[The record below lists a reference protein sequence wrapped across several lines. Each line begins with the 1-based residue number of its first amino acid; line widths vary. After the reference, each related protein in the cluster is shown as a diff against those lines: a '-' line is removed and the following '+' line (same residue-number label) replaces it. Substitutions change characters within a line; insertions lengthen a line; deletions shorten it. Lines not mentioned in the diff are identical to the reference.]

1 MNGSCQPM
9 NATKKGV
16 IVERARAVL
25 CLLMAALLATC
36 MTPFVPQAEA
46 APEPTMAVMMTM
58 PDGRTADVTKVV
70 MTLNGGDKAPV
81 KFKVTSNVS
90 PQSRTGWL
98 VYELVDN
105 DGSRDGKVLH
115 HGGPEFSVTLD
126 KIVASHDLRLHIL
139 EADNKNPSGINLYDK
154 KLNIRIADTK
164 KAESQVSGGWSIC
177 NGLNIKLAGSAPGG
191 FFKDTT
197 LTFSPISLPVTYKH
211 NPDGTTVV
219 GINCNANDMAF
230 YKAVKNKNVWQ
241 KYSDKALNDMAKGIN
256 KGMSGKGVGT
266 WGGKGQD
273 WSIAGFA
280 EFNTK
285 NPEAPW
291 SVTLVGSAGIKYS
304 QSAQYFCLTGTIT
317 GGAGVKFLGSLVRN
331 PKADTY
337 SGYLDGGGYGTIE
350 LFGGIGAGTIAAVGI
365 YGRGRLDVMLG
376 LLPKSNFGFKTVSVS
391 GDAGLKAVAFGF
403 DIVRWVVFE
412 PKNSPYYIYN
422 RDKKKAP
429 NANVALA
436 AEPEDGSESLPEGV
450 SAPAATP
457 ADVSADAVYPELPRD
472 YLDSDSTWTGGGL
485 TAASS
490 ADLSAQAST
499 LVQNIYGA
507 TDLVCAETK
516 SGPVVAY
523 IADAEQVDVSGRDSA
538 NRSVLVYSR
547 YQSDGTWSKPVPI
560 DVADPKYGKTPDYK
574 PSIFA
579 FPNSDDFY
587 VAWLDAR
594 ETVSSGETFG
604 QIAKKLDVRFATV
617 RADKTIIDT
626 VWPEKG
632 KSAPSDV
639 SNGAP
644 SLYMIDGG
652 EKGIPPMI
660 YVGWAT
666 NEATGDEGQVIGT
679 SGKHNVYLAFK
690 QVADLPGFA
699 WDYTSTSTD
708 TGAITSLDVG
718 IINGGKASVA
728 WSVDKTYA
736 SRCKKTGGGWS
747 SVTMEELSSLNDSTA
762 YKMTPNTP
770 GPTGKW
776 QPKVEKIADYATGI
790 QSITVNGT
798 PTMAYTTWARADEGG
813 NFCSIYN
820 ASDNSLLLDGTTVA
834 LPTPLTK
841 IAGDIGKGANAGMVT
856 CMRTT
861 NAASVASM
869 VKSGDGAKDWGKMVE
884 ATNAKGNITSYD
896 IVYHNGAP
904 MVVYTVASA
913 KGDSMKA
920 ADDSDETTSMEV
932 ASGTALLDTDV
943 EGVYF
948 DEMEVDAEQ
957 VMPVSVDFVNDGIVP
972 LDGADI
978 YLYNEDLDSEPA
990 LMTTTSETVQPGDTG
1005 TGSFEMQLPDR
1016 AVFDEIGREMQYY
1029 VLVVPKGT
1037 MGVTADAML
1046 EEGDDT
1052 LRFKLGDPH
1061 LALETEHHLIEGQES
1076 VVATVKNEGM
1086 VTSKPATLVFEESES
1101 GIDLERVEV
1110 PALAENETFTYEFKA
1125 PDGYFQ
1131 NTGVTDLTI
1140 MLEDP
1145 NDPEDAY
1152 SLYNTDSIYTWEI
1165 VDDEVPA
1172 TKAVSA
1178 SPQTSGAKTGDQ
1190 FPLTAVVLALLALAL
1205 FTSPFVLRK
1214 VREMRDSK

>member
-1 MNGSCQPM
+1 MNTGSKSTA
-9 NATKKGV
+9 NTARSGGA
-16 IVERARAVL
+16 VESIRAAL
-25 CLLMAALLATC
+25 CLLLAMLLAVC
-36 MTPFVPQAEA
+36 MMPPIPQAEA
-46 APEPTMAVMMTM
+46 AQNEPTMAVMMTM

-164 KAESQVSGGWSIC
+164 KAESQMSGGWSIC

-285 NPEAPW
+285 NPDAPW

-317 GGAGVKFLGSLVRN
+317 GGAGVKFLGSLIRN

-337 SGYLDGGGYGTIE
+337 SGYLDGGGYGSIE
-350 LFGGIGAGTIAAVGI
+350 LFGRIGAGTIAAVGI

-422 RDKKKAP
+422 RDKKKGTPPATSP
-429 NANVALA
+429 TTAQDDT
-436 AEPEDGSESLPEGV
+436 P
-450 SAPAATP
+450 APAPTP
-457 ADVSADAVYPELPRD
+457 ADVSADAVYPELSRD
-472 YLDSDSTWTGGGL
+472 YLNNDSTWMGGDL
-485 TAASS
+485 AAGSS
-490 ADLSAQAST
+490 DVLSAQATT
-499 LVQNIYGA
+499 LVKNIYGA

-523 IADAEQVDVSGRDSA
+523 IADAEQVGVSGRDSS

-547 YQSDGTWSKPVPI
+547 YQNDGTWSKPEPI
-560 DVADPKYGKTPDYK
+560 DVRDSKYGETPDYK

-594 ETVSSGETFG
+594 ETVRSDETFG
-604 QIAKKLDVRFATV
+604 EIAKKLDVRFATV
-617 RADKTIIDT
+617 RANKSIIDT
-626 VWPEKG
+626 VWPESG

-652 EKGIPPMI
+652 STPHMI

-690 QVADLPGFA
+690 QVADDPGLG

-762 YKMTPNTP
+762 YKMTTSRTKKSTYWWDP
-770 GPTGKW
+770 
-776 QPKVEKIADYATGI
+776 QVEKIADYATGI

-820 ASDNSLLLDGTTVA
+820 ASDNSLLLDGTTVG

-861 NAASVASM
+861 NAASVASL

-896 IVYHNGAP
+896 VVYHNGAP
-904 MVVYTVASA
+904 MVVYSVAAPIRSSA
-913 KGDSMKA
+913 QAQSDGALSA
-920 ADDSDETTSMEV
+920 QADDSEETTSLEV
-932 ASGTALLDTDV
+932 ASGNALKDPDI
-943 EGVYF
+943 EGVYY
-948 DEMEVDAEQ
+948 DEIEVNAGQ
-957 VMPVSVDFVNDGIVP
+957 VMPVSVDFTNDSIVP
-972 LDGADI
+972 LDGVDL
-978 YLYNEDLDSEPA
+978 YLYNETLETQPSLVA
-990 LMTTTSETVQPGDTG
+990 STSDAVQPGDTG
-1005 TGSFEMQLPDR
+1005 TVSFELQLPEK
-1016 AVFDEIGREMQYY
+1016 AEFDKEMHYY
-1029 VLVVPKGT
+1029 VYVAPKGT
-1037 MGVTADAML
+1037 AGVTAETIVA
-1046 EEGDDT
+1046 EGDDS
-1052 LRFKLGDPH
+1052 LNFKLGNPH
-1061 LALETEHHLIEGQES
+1061 LALETEHHLIDGQES
-1076 VVATVKNEGM
+1076 VVATVTNEGM

-1101 GIDLERVEV
+1101 GNDLESVEV
-1110 PALAENETFTYEFKA
+1110 PALAEGESFTYEHKA
-1125 PDGYFQ
+1125 PEGYFQ
-1131 NTGVTDLTI
+1131 NTGITDLTI

-1145 NDPEDAY
+1145 NDPDDAY
-1152 SLYNTDSIYTWEI
+1152 SLYNSDSIHTWDLE
-1165 VDDEVPA
+1165 DDEAPAA
-1172 TKAVSA
+1172 TKAMSA
-1178 SPQTSGAKTGDQ
+1178 APRTGDD
-1190 FPLTAVVLALLALAL
+1190 FSLGLVLLLIALAIL
-1205 FTSPFVLRK
+1205 TSPFVIRRI
-1214 VREMRDSK
+1214 REAREG

>member
-1 MNGSCQPM
+1 MDTRNSLGS
-9 NATKKGV
+9 NAVRKRGV
-16 IVERARAVL
+16 AESARAAL
-25 CLLMAALLATC
+25 CLFMAMLLATC

-46 APEPTMAVMMTM
+46 APEPTMTVMMTM

-126 KIVASHDLRLHIL
+126 KIVASNDLRLHIL

-164 KAESQVSGGWSIC
+164 KAESQVPG
-177 NGLNIKLAGSAPGG
+177 IKLAGSAPGG

-285 NPEAPW
+285 NPDAPW

-317 GGAGVKFLGSLVRN
+317 GAAGVKFLGSLVRN

-337 SGYLDGGGYGTIE
+337 SGYLDGGGYGSIE

-365 YGRGRLDVMLG
+365 YGRGRLEVMLG

-412 PKNSPYYIYN
+412 PKNSPYYIYD

-429 NANVALA
+429 SPNVALA
-436 AEPEDGSESLPEGV
+436 AETEADNESLPDNV
-450 SAPAATP
+450 PTPAPTP
-457 ADVSADAVYPELPRD
+457 ADVSADDVYPELSRD
-472 YLDSDSTWTGGGL
+472 YLGDDSTWLGGGL
-485 TAASS
+485 AAGSS
-490 ADLSAQAST
+490 DALSTQATT
-499 LVQNIYGA
+499 LVKNIYGA

-523 IADAEQVDVSGRDSA
+523 IADAEQVDVSGRDSS

-547 YQSDGTWSKPVPI
+547 YQSDGTWSKPKPI
-560 DVADPKYGKTPDYK
+560 DVTSSKYGATPDYN
-574 PSIFA
+574 PAIFA
-579 FPNSDDFY
+579 FPDSDEFY

-594 ETVSSGETFG
+594 QKVSSGETFG
-604 QIAKKLDVRFATV
+604 EIVKKLDVRYAKV
-617 RADKTIIDT
+617 RADDT
-626 VWPEKG
+626 TGCQTVFP
-632 KSAPSDV
+632 KSYQPAPSGV
-639 SNGAP
+639 SFGAP
-644 SLYMIDGG
+644 SIFLQKVSGTTP
-652 EKGIPPMI
+652 KV

-666 NEATGDEGQVIGT
+666 NEASGDEGQVIGT
-679 SGKHNVYLAFK
+679 SGKHDVYLAWK
-690 QVADLPGFA
+690 N
-699 WDYTSTSTD
+699 TSDAEAEFSWENVCASTD
-708 TGAITSLDVG
+708 SGAITSLDVG
-718 IINGGKASVA
+718 LIGDKPSVA

-736 SRCKKTGGGWS
+736 SRCKKAGSGWS
-747 SVTMEELSSLNDSTA
+747 TVTMEELSSLNDSTA
-762 YKMTPNTP
+762 YKMSVDYR
-770 GPTGKW
+770 TGAK
-776 QPKVEKIADYATGI
+776 PLVEKIADNATGV
-790 QSITVNGT
+790 QSITCNDA

-813 NFCSIYN
+813 NFCSIHN
-820 ASDNSLLLDGTTVA
+820 ASGNNLLLDGTTVG

-861 NAASVASM
+861 NAASVASL
-869 VKSGDGAKDWGKMVE
+869 VKNGSSAKDWGKMVE

-896 IVYHNGAP
+896 VVYHNGAP
-904 MVVYTVASA
+904 VVVYSVATPIKDSVKAQSA
-913 KGDSMKA
+913 DALSA
-920 ADDSDETTSMEV
+920 QADDSDETTSLEV
-932 ASGTALLDTDV
+932 ASGNALMDV
-943 EGVYF
+943 DIDGVYY
-948 DEMEVDAEQ
+948 DEMEVNAGQ
-957 VMPVSVDFVNDGIVP
+957 IMPVSVEFTNDGIVP
-972 LDGADI
+972 LDGADV
-978 YLYNEDLDSEPA
+978 YLYNETLGGEPSLVA
-990 LMTTTSETVQPGDTG
+990 STSDVVESGGTG
-1005 TGSFEMQLPDR
+1005 TASFELQLPEKAD
-1016 AVFDEIGREMQYY
+1016 FDKEMHYY
-1029 VLVVPKGT
+1029 VYVAPKGT
-1037 MGVTADAML
+1037 TGVTAETVIA
-1046 EEGDDT
+1046 EGDDA
-1052 LRFKLGDPH
+1052 LNFKLGDPH
-1061 LALETEHHLIEGQES
+1061 LALETEHRLIDGQES
-1076 VVATVKNEGM
+1076 VVATVTNEGM

-1110 PALAENETFTYEFKA
+1110 PVLAEGELFTYEYKA
-1125 PDGYFQ
+1125 PAGYFQ
-1131 NTGVTDLTI
+1131 KTGVADLTV

-1145 NDPEDAY
+1145 NDPDDSY
-1152 SLYNTDSIYTWEI
+1152 SLYNSDSIHTWDLEAS
-1165 VDDEVPA
+1165 ETPAA
-1172 TKAVSA
+1172 TKAASA
-1178 SPQTSGAKTGDQ
+1178 APKTGDN
-1190 FPLTAVVLALLALAL
+1190 FAFGIVFALLALIV
-1205 FTSPFVLRK
+1205 FTSPFVIRK
-1214 VREMRDSK
+1214 IREAREG

>member
-1 MNGSCQPM
+1 MGTRSNPA
-9 NATKKGV
+9 ATLREGRGV
-16 IVERARAVL
+16 VEGARTAL
-25 CLLMAALLATC
+25 CLFMAALLAIT

-46 APEPTMAVMMTM
+46 AQNEPTMAVMMTM

-164 KAESQVSGGWSIC
+164 KAESQVPGGGWSIC

-285 NPEAPW
+285 NPDAPW
-291 SVTLVGSAGIKYS
+291 SVTLVGTAGIKYS
-304 QSAQYFCLTGTIT
+304 QSAQYFCLTGTVT
-317 GGAGVKFLGSLVRN
+317 GGAGVKFLGSLIRN

-365 YGRGRLDVMLG
+365 YGRGRLEVMLG

-436 AEPEDGSESLPEGV
+436 AEPEDGRKPDSV

-457 ADVSADAVYPELPRD
+457 ADVSADAVYPELSRD
-472 YLDSDSTWTGGGL
+472 YLNDDSTWMGGDL
-485 TAASS
+485 AAGSS
-490 ADLSAQAST
+490 DALSAQATT
-499 LVQNIYGA
+499 LVKNIYGA

-523 IADAEQVDVSGRDSA
+523 IADAEQVDVKGRDSS

-560 DVADPKYGKTPDYK
+560 DVADSKYGSTPDYN
-574 PSIFA
+574 PAIFA

-604 QIAKKLDVRFATV
+604 EIAKKLDVRFATV
-617 RADKTIIDT
+617 RANGTTVVDT
-626 VWPEKG
+626 VWPERG

-644 SLYMIDGG
+644 SLYVKKDPGRS
-652 EKGIPPMI
+652 PHA

-679 SGKHNVYLAFK
+679 SGKHDVYLASK
-690 QVADLPGFA
+690 DVNAHALEY
-699 WDYTSTSTD
+699 WDYINTSTD
-708 TGAITSLDVG
+708 SGAVTSLDVG
-718 IINGGKASVA
+718 MINGKPSVA
-728 WSVDKTYA
+728 WSVDRTYA
-736 SRCKKTGGGWS
+736 SRCKKADGSWS
-747 SVTMEELSSLNDSTA
+747 SVSMEELSSLNDSTA
-762 YKMTPNTP
+762 YKMTYGTATSSGWLP
-770 GPTGKW
+770 
-776 QPKVEKIADYATGI
+776 QVEKIADYATGI

-820 ASDNSLLLDGTTVA
+820 ASGNSLLLDGTTVG

-861 NAASVASM
+861 NAASVASL

-896 IVYHNGAP
+896 VVYHNGAP
-904 MVVYTVASA
+904 MVVYTVASP
-913 KGDSMKA
+913 KGNSMSA

-932 ASGTALLDTDV
+932 ASGNALLDTDI
-943 EGVYF
+943 EGVYY
-948 DEMEVDAEQ
+948 DEMEVNAGQ
-957 VMPVSVDFVNDGIVP
+957 VMPVSVDFTNDGIVP

-978 YLYNEDLDSEPA
+978 YLYNEEIDSEPA
-990 LMTTTSETVQPGDTG
+990 LMTTTSESVQPGDTG
-1005 TGSFEMQLPDR
+1005 TGSFEVQLPER
-1016 AVFDEIGREMQYY
+1016 SVFDELGKEMQYY

-1061 LALETEHHLIEGQES
+1061 LALETEHRLVDGQES

-1086 VTSKPATLVFEESES
+1086 VTSKPATLVFEEAEG

-1110 PALAENETFTYEFKA
+1110 PALAENETFVYEYKA
-1125 PDGYFQ
+1125 PGGYFQ
-1131 NTGVTDLTI
+1131 NTNVADLTI

-1145 NDPEDAY
+1145 NDPDDAY
-1152 SLYNTDSIYTWEI
+1152 SLYNSDSIHTWDIE
-1165 VDDEVPA
+1165 DDEAPAA
-1172 TKAVSA
+1172 TKPASSA
-1178 SPQTSGAKTGDQ
+1178 PKTGDN
-1190 FPLTAVVLALLALAL
+1190 FALGIAIALLALIIL
-1205 FTSPFVLRK
+1205 TSPIVARRI
-1214 VREMRDSK
+1214 REAREG

>member
-1 MNGSCQPM
+1 MNTGSKSTA
-9 NATKKGV
+9 NTARSGGA
-16 IVERARAVL
+16 VESIRAAL
-25 CLLMAALLATC
+25 CLLLAMLLAVC
-36 MTPFVPQAEA
+36 MMPPIPQAEA
-46 APEPTMAVMMTM
+46 AQNEPTMSVMMTM

-70 MTLNGGDKAPV
+70 MTLNGSNSAPV

-98 VYELVDN
+98 VYELVDD
-105 DGSRDGKVLH
+105 DGSRDGRVLH

-164 KAESQVSGGWSIC
+164 KAESQVSSSGWSIS
-177 NGLNIKLAGSAPGG
+177 NGLNITLNGSAPGG
-191 FFKDTT
+191 FFKDTK
-197 LTFSPISLPVTYKH
+197 LVISPISLPVTYKH

-219 GINCNANDMAF
+219 GINCNANDLAF

-241 KYSDKALNDMAKGIN
+241 KYSDKALGDMAKGLN

-291 SVTLVGSAGIKYS
+291 SVTLVGTAGIKYS
-304 QSAQYFCLTGTIT
+304 QSAQYFCLTGTVT
-317 GGAGVKFLGSLVRN
+317 GGAGVKFLGSLIRN

-365 YGRGRLDVMLG
+365 YGRGRLEVMLG

-412 PKNSPYYIYN
+412 PKNSPYYIYD

-436 AEPEDGSESLPEGV
+436 AEPEGGNESLPEGV

-472 YLDSDSTWTGGGL
+472 YLNDDSAWTGGL

-490 ADLSAQAST
+490 ADLSAQATT
-499 LVQNIYGA
+499 LVKNIYGA

-523 IADAEQVDVSGRDSA
+523 IADAEQVDISGRDSS

-547 YQSDGTWSKPVPI
+547 YQSDGSWSKPVPI
-560 DVADPKYGKTPDYK
+560 DVADSTYGKTPDYN
-574 PSIFA
+574 PAIFA
-579 FPNSDDFY
+579 LPDSDDFY

-594 ETVSSGETFG
+594 SAVASGETFG
-604 QIAKKLDVRFATV
+604 EIVKKLDVRFAKV
-617 RADKTIIDT
+617 GADGKVEPQT
-626 VWPEKG
+626 VWPKRG
-632 KSAPSDV
+632 KSAPSGV

-644 SLYMIDGG
+644 SLYVKKDPGRS
-652 EKGIPPMI
+652 PHA

-679 SGKHNVYLAFK
+679 SGKHDVYLASK
-690 QVADLPGFA
+690 DVNAHALEY
-699 WDYTSTSTD
+699 WDYINTSTD
-708 TGAITSLDVG
+708 SGAVTSLDVG
-718 IINGGKASVA
+718 MINGKPSVA
-728 WSVDKTYA
+728 WSVDRTYA
-736 SRCKKTGGGWS
+736 SRCKKADGSWS
-747 SVTMEELSSLNDSTA
+747 SVSMEELSSLNDSTA
-762 YKMTPNTP
+762 YKMTHGTATSSGWLP
-770 GPTGKW
+770 
-776 QPKVEKIADYATGI
+776 QVEKIADNATGI
-790 QSITVNGT
+790 QAITSNGT

-820 ASDNSLLLDGTTVA
+820 ASGNSLLLDGTTVG

-861 NAASVASM
+861 NAASVASL

-896 IVYHNGAP
+896 VVYHNGAP
-904 MVVYTVASA
+904 MVVYTVASP
-913 KGDSMKA
+913 KGNSMSA

-932 ASGTALLDTDV
+932 ASGGALLDTDI
-943 EGVYF
+943 EGVYY
-948 DEMEVDAEQ
+948 DEMEVNAGQ
-957 VMPVSVDFVNDGIVP
+957 VMPVSVEFTNDGIVP

-978 YLYNEDLDSEPA
+978 YLYNEEIDSEPA
-990 LMTTTSETVQPGDTG
+990 LMTTTSESVQPGDTG
-1005 TGSFEMQLPDR
+1005 TGSFEVQLPER
-1016 AVFDEIGREMQYY
+1016 SVFDELGKEMQYY

-1037 MGVTADAML
+1037 MGVTADTML

-1052 LRFKLGDPH
+1052 LIFKLGDPH
-1061 LALETEHHLIEGQES
+1061 LAVETEHRLVDGQES

-1086 VTSKPATLVFEESES
+1086 VTSKPATLVFEEAEG

-1110 PALAENETFTYEFKA
+1110 PALAENETFVYEYKA
-1125 PDGYFQ
+1125 PGGYFQ
-1131 NTGVTDLTI
+1131 NTNVADLSI

-1145 NDPEDAY
+1145 NDPDDTY
-1152 SLYNTDSIYTWEI
+1152 SMYNSDSIHTWDI
-1165 VDDEVPA
+1165 ADDETPAA
-1172 TKAVSA
+1172 TKPASSA
-1178 SPQTSGAKTGDQ
+1178 PKTGDS
-1190 FPLTAVVLALLALAL
+1190 FALGIAIALLALIIL
-1205 FTSPFVLRK
+1205 TSPIVARRI
-1214 VREMRDSK
+1214 REAREG

>member
-1 MNGSCQPM
+1 MGTRNSFDGCT
-9 NATKKGV
+9 AHKKG
-16 IVERARAVL
+16 IVEGARAML
-25 CLLMAALLATC
+25 CLFMAALLAIT
-36 MTPFVPQAEA
+36 MTPLVPQAEA
-46 APEPTMAVMMTM
+46 AQSDPQMAVMMTM

-70 MTLNGGDKAPV
+70 MTLNGSNSAPV

-164 KAESQVSGGWSIC
+164 KAESQVSGGGWSIS

-304 QSAQYFCLTGTIT
+304 QSAQYFCLTGTVT
-317 GGAGVKFLGSLVRN
+317 GGAGVKFLGSLIRN
-331 PKADTY
+331 PKADSY

-365 YGRGRLDVMLG
+365 YGRGRLEVMLG
-376 LLPKSNFGFKTVSVS
+376 LLPKSNFGFKTITVA

-422 RDKKKAP
+422 RDKKNAP
-429 NANVALA
+429 NPNVALA
-436 AEPEDGSESLPEGV
+436 AETEDENENLPEGV
-450 SAPAATP
+450 SAPAPTP
-457 ADVSADAVYPELPRD
+457 ADVSADDVYPELPRD
-472 YLDSDSTWTGGGL
+472 YLDNDSTWQGSGL
-485 TAASS
+485 AVGSS
-490 ADLSAQAST
+490 DALSTQATT
-499 LVQNIYGA
+499 LVKNIYGA

-523 IADAEQVDVSGRDSA
+523 IADAEQVDVKGRESS

-547 YQSDGTWSKPVPI
+547 YQSDGTWSKPKPI
-560 DVADPKYGKTPDYK
+560 DVSDPKYGQTPDYN
-574 PSIFA
+574 PAIFA

-594 ETVSSGETFG
+594 EKVSSGETFG

-617 RADKTIIDT
+617 RANGSTVVDT
-626 VWPEKG
+626 VWPERG
-632 KSAPSDV
+632 KSAPADV

-644 SLYMIDGG
+644 SLYMVDDG
-652 EKGIPPMI
+652 KKTPPMI

-679 SGKHNVYLAFK
+679 SGKHNVHLAFR

-718 IINGGKASVA
+718 MINGKASVA

-762 YKMTPNTP
+762 YKMTPSIP
-770 GPTGKW
+770 GSTGKW

-790 QSITVNGT
+790 QSITCNGT

-820 ASDNSLLLDGTTVA
+820 ASGNSLLLDGTTVG

-861 NAASVASM
+861 NAASVASL

-896 IVYHNGAP
+896 VVYHNGAP
-904 MVVYTVASA
+904 MVVYSVATPAGMSTQ
-913 KGDSMKA
+913 
-920 ADDSDETTSMEV
+920 ADDSEESTSLEV
-932 ASGTALLDTDV
+932 ASGNALKDPDID
-943 EGVYF
+943 GVYY
-948 DEMEVDAEQ
+948 DEMEVNAGQ
-957 VMPVSVDFVNDGIVP
+957 VMPVSVDFTNDSIVP
-972 LDGADI
+972 LDGVDV
-978 YLYNEDLDSEPA
+978 YLYNETLGSEPT
-990 LMTTTSETVQPGDTG
+990 LVTTTSDAVASGDSG
-1005 TGSFEMQLPDR
+1005 TASFELQLPEKDE
-1016 AVFDEIGREMQYY
+1016 FDKEMRYY
-1029 VLVVPKGT
+1029 VYVAPKGT
-1037 MGVTADAML
+1037 TGVTTETILA
-1046 EEGDDT
+1046 EGDDS
-1052 LRFKLGDPH
+1052 LNFKLGDPH
-1061 LALETEHHLIEGQES
+1061 LSLTTEHRLVDGQES
-1076 VVATVKNEGM
+1076 VVAVVTNEGM
-1086 VTSKPATLVFEESES
+1086 VTSKPATLVFEEAES
-1101 GIDLERVEV
+1101 GIDFERVEV
-1110 PALAENETFTYEFKA
+1110 PALAEGESFAYECKA
-1125 PDGYFQ
+1125 PEGYFQ
-1131 NTGVTDLTI
+1131 NTKIADLTV

-1145 NDPEDAY
+1145 NDPDDAY
-1152 SLYNTDSIYTWEI
+1152 SLYNSDSIHTWDLA
-1165 VDDEVPA
+1165 DDEAPAA
-1172 TKAVSA
+1172 TKPASA
-1178 SPQTSGAKTGDQ
+1178 APKTGDNLALGIV
-1190 FPLTAVVLALLALAL
+1190 FALLALAIL
-1205 FTSPFVLRK
+1205 ASPIVIRRI
-1214 VREMRDSK
+1214 REGRQG